1 MPIYNQLDEFTN
13 HLMTNSH
20 LTNGVVMGIDPGTK
34 RIGVAF
40 SDRAQSMAF
49 STLIADNLE
58 MILPEFK
65 SRDAVAAVVG
75 LPRNTD
81 GGLGPSAKRAEKQAE
96 QLEELLSCPI
106 LLWEEWYSTV
116 AMEKMLIKDVD
127 MSRAK
132 RKKNLDKLAAAFI
145 LQGALDAIRNHSQV
159 IKQ

>member
-1 MPIYNQLDEFTN
+1 
-13 HLMTNSH
+13 
-20 LTNGVVMGIDPGTK
+20 MGIDPGTK

-65 SRDAVAAVVG
+65 SRDAVAVVVG
-75 LPRNTD
+75 FAAQYDRWRV
-81 GGLGPSAKRAEKQAE
+81 GASAKRAEKQAA
-96 QLEELLSCPI
+96 QLAELLSDAPI

-132 RKKNLDKLAAAFI
+132 RKKNLDKLASGVYLARCA
-145 LQGALDAIRNHSQV
+145 
-159 IKQ
+159 

>member
-1 MPIYNQLDEFTN
+1 MPIYNQLDEFAN
-13 HLMTNSH
+13 HLTD
-20 LTNGVVMGIDPGTK
+20 GVVMGIDPGTK

-40 SDRAQSMAF
+40 SDRAQNMAF

-58 MILPEFK
+58 MIIPEFNA
-65 SRDAVAAVVG
+65 RDAVAVVVG

-81 GGLGPSAKRAEKQAE
+81 GGLGPSAQRAQKQAQ
-96 QLEELLSCPI
+96 QLGELLPCPI

-145 LQGALDAIRNHSQV
+145 LQGALDAIKNYS
-159 IKQ
+159 KK